1 MLKAHAI
8 ATPKASALIVE
19 HKNPRYVI
27 EVTKHKLIL
36 IHVNTTTTQKCQML
50 RIMHTIKES
59 IYLCL
64 TQEVCSLS
72 ARLPAISS

>member
-8 ATPKASALIVE
+8 ATPKASALIMK

-36 IHVNTTTTQKCQML
+36 IHVNTTTTHECQIP
-50 RIMHTIKES
+50 RIMHTIRES
-59 IYLCL
+59 IY
-64 TQEVCSLS
+64 V
-72 ARLPAISS
+72 